1 MERIVRGYV
10 TSRYVIDLK
19 RSDLAK
25 VLKEFLDDA
34 DINLL
39 LAGRIEYIPVTVVLD
54 RTYSAHLKVYGARVV
69 LTSFTPSLE
78 LESDQTVTVQF
89 VSVGQPVYKMLSV
102 LGYDLQFY
110 VPLLFQIY
118 GPELRLILPRS
129 KHELKELML
138 RESPTI
144 ELNVYATNVLIEELG
159 SISDLLAKYR
169 NAAFSLTSS
178 DVVLVLLY
186 FGAARTVFSRFVYD
200 NVKID
205 DSEIPVL
212 RTQVQDDL
220 FFKKTPLLV
229 LVARKGEKICI
240 QST

>member
-1 MERIVRGYV
+1 M
-10 TSRYVIDLK
+10 
-19 RSDLAK
+19 
-25 VLKEFLDDA
+25 
-34 DINLL
+34 
-39 LAGRIEYIPVTVVLD
+39 
-54 RTYSAHLKVYGARVV
+54 
-69 LTSFTPSLE
+69 
-78 LESDQTVTVQF
+78 
-89 VSVGQPVYKMLSV
+89 
-102 LGYDLQFY
+102 
-110 VPLLFQIY
+110 
-118 GPELRLILPRS
+118 
-129 KHELKELML
+129 
-138 RESPTI
+138 
-144 ELNVYATNVLIEELG
+144 LIEELG